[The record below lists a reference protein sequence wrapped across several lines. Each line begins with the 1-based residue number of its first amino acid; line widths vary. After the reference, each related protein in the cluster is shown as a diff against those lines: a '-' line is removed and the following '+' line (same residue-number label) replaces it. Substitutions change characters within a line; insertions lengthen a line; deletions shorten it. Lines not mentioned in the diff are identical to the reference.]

1 LIYLGFITEG
11 KLAAVLITPSLAVP
25 NWSVIYII
33 NTAPSICKGII
44 SKIIQKVCITKDVF
58 ENGFRNIIL

>member
-1 LIYLGFITEG
+1 LAFSNWIDYFGSITEG

-33 NTAPSICKGII
+33 NTAPPRHY
-44 SKIIQKVCITKDVF
+44 QKLIVF
-58 ENGFRNIIL
+58 AF